1 METKD
6 MKTTV
11 TLILLLALGSL
22 PALSGEPPGQV
33 SELNVEGRLDHE
45 GRLVK
50 DGVLGTVNV
59 LRDLDVKTW
68 ANRVRATSNVDDK
81 AGNTVTF
88 GALWDDTYLYVG
100 VKVLDGNLQKT
111 SEAGYMNDSVEV
123 YVDPTHNKATTY
135 GSQDR
140 QFVKGWNDEAI
151 HGTNTTGVLH
161 GWATITGGYTVELA
175 IPWSNL
181 GVTPSPK
188 MTIGFDVGNNN
199 SDGPCGRNTQLM
211 WHGTDQN
218 WQDTSAFG
226 DLVLSAQTTGEGSG
240 AASRDAGAPV
250 DRSASPPPAT
260 AVTAKKTLSKLIID
274 GKLDE
279 SVWSLPMKA
288 GKLLSGTG
296 NANDTIDGSGKSLQP
311 RQDGS
316 APLVLTYALPALRTV
331 SSLVIAYQDGSDA
344 PDTVRLEGSADGG
357 KTWSELLNR
366 KARKTAFLGCFKPA
380 KANVLRLTQEGGGLH
395 RTKEV
400 FVYAD
405 PEALPPLFGG
415 ADSGAFSF
423 LRDLWYAGKI
433 KLFSSPTNAVWTSP
447 GGGKSFVLFQS
458 NIVNTHDG
466 ALGAGVPYGRAQPDK
481 RLYLRFDLDKAYPM
495 NYGLISADHGE
506 GFIARESRAEF
517 YTANGNLDPGK
528 LKGSSIK
535 DLTGQG
541 WILQKAWDKDP
552 NLCKSFLLERPGQ
565 YSQML
570 LVWDCVPGS
579 SAFSHLE
586 MFGSQARAVGGDPG
600 IPGGGSAKPAAPQEK
615 RE

>member
-1 METKD
+1 MR
-6 MKTTV
+6 TT
-11 TLILLLALGSL
+11 LCCGYGLLLGLCCLMGGV
-22 PALSGEPPGQV
+22 PAPAGESGD
-33 SELNVEGRLDHE
+33 SDHE
-45 GRLVK
+45 RPLVQE
-50 DGVLGTVNV
+50 GVLGTVNA
-59 LRDLDVKTW
+59 LRELDVKTW
-68 ANRVRATSNVDDK
+68 TNRVRATSNVDDK
-81 AGNTVTF
+81 ASNTVTF

-135 GSQDR
+135 DSQDR
-140 QFVKGWNDEAI
+140 QFVKVWNDAAL
-151 HGTNTTGVLH
+151 HGTNTAGVMH
-161 GWATITGGYTVELA
+161 GWAAITGGYTVELA

-181 GVTPSPK
+181 GVTPSAG
-188 MTIGFDVGNNN
+188 MTLGFDVGNNN

-226 DLVLSAQTTGEGSG
+226 DLVLSAQTAGKEG
-240 AASRDAGAPV
+240 AAAAPDAAV
-250 DRSASPPPAT
+250 PAT
-260 AVTAKKTLSKLIID
+260 AVTARKTSSKLTID

-279 SVWSLPMKA
+279 AVWSVLPMTA

-296 NANDTIDGSGKSLQP
+296 TAAETIDGSGKSLQP
-311 RQDGS
+311 KQDGS

-357 KTWSELLNR
+357 KTWLDLFKSKAIR
-366 KARKTAFLGCFKPA
+366 KSSFLKCFKPA
-380 KANVLRLTQEGGGLH
+380 KVNMLRLTQEGGGLH

-400 FVYAD
+400 LVYAA
-405 PEALPPLFGG
+405 PEALPLPLFGG
-415 ADSGAFSF
+415 QDSGAFSF

-433 KLFSSPTNAVWTSP
+433 KLVPSPMNAVWTSL
-447 GGGKSFVLFQS
+447 GGGRSSVLFQS
-458 NIVNTHDG
+458 DIVNSHDG
-466 ALGAGVPYGRAQPDK
+466 ALGAGVPYGVAQPDK

-495 NYGLISADHGE
+495 NFGLISTDAGE
-506 GFIARESRAEF
+506 GALARTSRAEF
-517 YTANGNLDPGK
+517 YTANGRLGPGT
-528 LKGSSIK
+528 LPGSSIK

-541 WILQKAWDKDP
+541 WILQKAWDKDASVG
-552 NLCKSFLLERPGQ
+552 KSFPLARPGQ

-579 SAFSHLE
+579 SSWSHLE
-586 MFGSQARAVGGDPG
+586 MFGSEALNAGG
-600 IPGGGSAKPAAPQEK
+600 APSNLEK
-615 RE
+615 